1 MNILAH
7 YLDSDPEEIHN
18 EIVCEF
24 NEVVRERIQEAFQAF
39 LNAEFLSVIEDLKTK
54 RRDSPEERLLR
65 KRLPDDLRKNPSL
78 DTEGPLL
85 ALPDNFS
92 LHKREDGWK
101 WRYSFSL

>member
-7 YLDSDPEEIHN
+7 YLDSDPEEIHK

-54 RRDSPEERLLR
+54 GETVQRNGSYGRDFLTTSG
-65 KRLPDDLRKNPSL
+65 KNPSL

-85 ALPDNFS
+85 ALPDRSSQAVF
-92 LHKREDGWK
+92 EDG
-101 WRYSFSL
+101 RRP